1 MADEI
6 SYHSFQH
13 FNGGK
18 AELYGQEL
26 RGISTKLSAEER
38 AAIFKK
44 VLFKLNCHQTVF

>member
-1 MADEI
+1 MADEV
-6 SYHSFQH
+6 SHHSFQH
-13 FNGGK
+13 FTGGK

-44 VLFKLNCHQTVF
+44 VKIKWL